1 MKPIKIAA
9 FMIGAIALLP
19 SASHA
24 ENQIS
29 SHNLSQ
35 NIAWAT
41 PRQQENST
49 RQAQAPH
56 DSMQAF
62 LLAKEAVYECYTNKR
77 LEECE
82 KIDRIQSTL
91 ITWCN
96 QNDREACET
105 IVQIQSMVSSAIFL
119 KY

>member
-1 MKPIKIAA
+1 MKSIKILA
-9 FMIGAIALLP
+9 FIIGAIAFFP

-24 ENQIS
+24 GNRIS

-49 RQAQAPH
+49 RQAQAHH

-62 LLAKEAVYECYTNKR
+62 LLAQEAVRECYTNKR

-82 KIDRIQSTL
+82 KVDRIQSTL

-96 QNDREACET
+96 QNDQEACET
-105 IVQIQSMVSSAIFL
+105 IVQIQSMVTSEMFI